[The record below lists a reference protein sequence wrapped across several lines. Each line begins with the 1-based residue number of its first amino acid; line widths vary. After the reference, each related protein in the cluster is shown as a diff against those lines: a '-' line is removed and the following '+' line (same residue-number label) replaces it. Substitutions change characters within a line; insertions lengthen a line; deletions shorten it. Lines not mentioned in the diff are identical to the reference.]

1 MGAQVAPNRIAGD
14 TQAPGDLAKRDLVA
28 QVPTSNDAQDG
39 HVDHSKLLLV
49 AEQASVLYVGQNS
62 MQITPSGG
70 SGFGANQ
77 HETFSLTFVELITVK
92 KTLFSLVPAAFALAA
107 STLLTTPVHAQEVVV
122 GVPISSSGIFSFAN
136 LPARN
141 GITLAAEE
149 VARSGDLGPVKIKL
163 LIEDTNSDK
172 NQAVN
177 LVNRFINT
185 NKAVLILGSTSTVE
199 AQAYLPIA
207 QSKKIPAL
215 TQASGDVAVIG
226 DWIFKANASPSKIM
240 ESLALRYLKDYQPKR
255 VAYIFNRDNESYVQ
269 QKDGVKGR
277 FEHAGVKTVLEET
290 IVGSDTD
297 FSAIVTKVVAQNI
310 DTLVISTTGE
320 VTANIIIQ
328 AKQAGLPPSVRIV
341 GTPSAASNQFLKVG
355 GSAVEGVIFTSD
367 YFVGNPAKLNQDF
380 ISAYT
385 KKYGSEPDTFAAIG
399 YTVFK
404 TAAAA
409 IKNAGP
415 DYSPESIRKGLA
427 GIKDLPTVLG
437 NGSLTQTQTRT
448 PAYDGVVLTVRNGK
462 FVQL

>member
-1 MGAQVAPNRIAGD
+1 M
-14 TQAPGDLAKRDLVA
+14 KK
-28 QVPTSNDAQDG
+28 S
-39 HVDHSKLLLV
+39 LL
-49 AEQASVLYVGQNS
+49 
-62 MQITPSGG
+62 
-70 SGFGANQ
+70 
-77 HETFSLTFVELITVK
+77 SLL
-92 KTLFSLVPAAFALAA
+92 SALA
-107 STLLTTPVHAQEVVV
+107 LTGLSAHAQEVLV

-149 VARSGDLGPVKIKL
+149 VAQSGELGSVKIKL
-163 LIEDTNSDK
+163 LLEDTNSDK

-177 LVNRFINT
+177 LVNRFLNT

-240 ESLALRYLKDYQPKR
+240 ESLAQRYLKDYQPKR
-255 VAYIFNRDNESYVQ
+255 AAYVFNRDNESYVQ
-269 QKDGVKGR
+269 QKEGVKAR
-277 FEHAGVKTVLEET
+277 FEQAGVKTVLEET

-297 FSAIVTKVVAQNI
+297 FSAIVTKIAAQDI
-310 DTLVISTTGE
+310 DTLVVSTTGE
-320 VTANIIIQ
+320 VTANIVIQ
-328 AKQAGLPPSVRIV
+328 AKQAGLPASVRIV
-341 GTPSAASNQFLKVG
+341 GTPSAASHQFLKVG
-355 GSAVEGVIFTSD
+355 GPAVEGVIFTSD
-367 YFVGNPAKLNQDF
+367 YFIGNPSRLNQDF
-380 ISAYT
+380 IAAYK
-385 KKYGSEPDTFAAIG
+385 KKYGIEPDTFAAIG

-409 IKNAGP
+409 IKSAGP

-427 GIKDLPTVLG
+427 GIKNLPTVLG
-437 NGSLTQTQTRT
+437 NGSLTQTATRT
-448 PAYDGVVLTVRNGK
+448 PAYDGVVLTVRDGK

>member
-1 MGAQVAPNRIAGD
+1 MKKQSIPFLSMA
-14 TQAPGDLAKRDLVA
+14 
-28 QVPTSNDAQDG
+28 
-39 HVDHSKLLLV
+39 
-49 AEQASVLYVGQNS
+49 VLTAAV
-62 MQITPSGG
+62 
-70 SGFGANQ
+70 
-77 HETFSLTFVELITVK
+77 LT
-92 KTLFSLVPAAFALAA
+92 A
-107 STLLTTPVHAQEVVV
+107 PVHAQEVVV
-122 GVPISSSGIFSFAN
+122 GVPISSSGIFAFAN

-149 VARSGDLGPVKIKL
+149 VAKSGELGSAKIKL
-163 LIEDTNSDK
+163 LLEDTNSDK

-177 LVNRFINT
+177 LVNRFITT

-207 QSKKIPAL
+207 QTQKIPAL

-226 DWIFKANASPSKIM
+226 DWIFKANAAPSKIM

-269 QKDGVKGR
+269 QKDGVKSR
-277 FEHAGVKTVLEET
+277 LEQAGVKTALEET
-290 IVGSDTD
+290 IVGTDTD
-297 FSAIVTKVVAQNI
+297 FSALVTKVVAQNI

-320 VTANIIIQ
+320 VTANIVIQ

-341 GTPSAASNQFLKVG
+341 ATPSAGSNQFLKVG

-367 YFVGNPAKLNQDF
+367 YFIGNPSKLNEEF
-380 ISAYT
+380 VSAYK
-385 KKYGSEPDTFAAIG
+385 KKYGIEPDNFAAIG

-427 GIKDLPTVLG
+427 GIKNLPTVLG
-437 NGSLTQTQTRT
+437 NGSLTQTATRT
-448 PAYDGVVLTVRNGK
+448 PSYDGVVLTVRGGK
-462 FVQL
+462 FAPL

>member
-1 MGAQVAPNRIAGD
+1 MKKNLLS
-14 TQAPGDLAKRDLVA
+14 LA
-28 QVPTSNDAQDG
+28 S
-39 HVDHSKLLLV
+39 
-49 AEQASVLYVGQNS
+49 
-62 MQITPSGG
+62 I
-70 SGFGANQ
+70 F
-77 HETFSLTFVELITVK
+77 
-92 KTLFSLVPAAFALAA
+92 TLAVPA
-107 STLLTTPVHAQEVVV
+107 LLGTAQAQEVVV
-122 GVPISSSGIFSFAN
+122 GVPISSSGIFAFAN

-149 VARSGDLGPVKIKL
+149 VAKSGELGPLKIKL
-163 LIEDTNSDK
+163 LIEDTNSEK

-226 DWIFKANASPSKIM
+226 DWIFKANAAPAKIM
-240 ESLALRYLKDYQPKR
+240 ESLALRYIKDYQPKR
-255 VAYIFNRDNESYVQ
+255 VAYIFNRDNESYIQ

-277 FEHAGVKTVLEET
+277 FEQVGAKTLLEET
-290 IVGSDTD
+290 IVGTDTD
-297 FSAIVTKVVAQNI
+297 FSALVTKVAAQNI

-328 AKQAGLPPSVRIV
+328 ARQAGLPSSVRIV
-341 GTPSAASNQFLKVG
+341 ATPSAGSHQFLKVG
-355 GSAVEGVIFTSD
+355 GAAVEGVIFTSD
-367 YFVGNPAKLNQDF
+367 YFIGNPSKLNQEF
-380 ISAYT
+380 VSAY
-385 KKYGSEPDTFAAIG
+385 KKKFGIEPDNFAAIG

-409 IKNAGP
+409 IKSAGP

-427 GIKDLPTVLG
+427 GIKNLPTILG
-437 NGSLTQTQTRT
+437 NGSLTQTTART
-448 PAYDGVVLTVRNGK
+448 PAYDGVVLTVRDGK
-462 FVQL
+462 FVPL

>member
-1 MGAQVAPNRIAGD
+1 MNTRFAP
-14 TQAPGDLAKRDLVA
+14 LAMA
-28 QVPTSNDAQDG
+28 
-39 HVDHSKLLLV
+39 
-49 AEQASVLYVGQNS
+49 
-62 MQITPSGG
+62 
-70 SGFGANQ
+70 
-77 HETFSLTFVELITVK
+77 LTMTVSALITA
-92 KTLFSLVPAAFALAA
+92 PAA
-107 STLLTTPVHAQEVVV
+107 AQEVVV

-149 VARSGDLGPVKIKL
+149 VAQSGELGPVKIKL
-163 LIEDTNSDK
+163 LLEDTNSDK

-207 QSKKIPAL
+207 QGKKIPAL

-226 DWIFKANASPSKIM
+226 DWVFKANAAPAKIM
-240 ESLALRYLKDYQPKR
+240 ESLAQRYLKDYQPKR

-269 QKDGVKGR
+269 QKEGVKSR
-277 FEHAGVKTVLEET
+277 FDHAGVKTVLEET
-290 IVGSDTD
+290 IVGADTD
-297 FSAIVTKVVAQNI
+297 FSAIVTKVVAQDI

-320 VTANIIIQ
+320 VTANLIIQ
-328 AKQAGLPPSVRIV
+328 AKQAGLLPSVRIV
-341 GTPSAASNQFLKVG
+341 ATPSAGSNQFLKVG

-367 YFVGNPAKLNQDF
+367 YFIGNPSKLNQDF
-380 ISAYT
+380 IAAYK
-385 KKYGSEPDTFAAIG
+385 KKYGIEPDTFAAIG

-409 IKNAGP
+409 IKSAGP

-427 GIKDLPTVLG
+427 NIKDLPTILG
-437 NGSLTQTQTRT
+437 NGRITQTATRT
-448 PAYDGVVLTVRNGK
+448 PAYDGVVLTVKNGK
-462 FVQL
+462 FAQLQALPQGQ